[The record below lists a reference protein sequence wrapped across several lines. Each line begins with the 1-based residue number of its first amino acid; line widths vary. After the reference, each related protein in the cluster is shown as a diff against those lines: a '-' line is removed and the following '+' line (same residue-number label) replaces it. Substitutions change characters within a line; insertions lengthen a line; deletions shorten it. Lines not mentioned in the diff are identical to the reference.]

1 MSNRR
6 KSSDSNRRNFLKGAG
21 LVSAAA
27 LTPIAASAQVSTP
40 KQKLKASVPG
50 PTQIAVETLP
60 PSKDPVNQTSSGG
73 DFMVDVLKTL
83 NFDYL
88 TMNCASAFR
97 GIHESFINYARIP
110 SPKSS
115 PVRTKR
121 SLSTWRRATPR
132 WKASRWR

>member
-1 MSNRR
+1 MSKRHNFP
-6 KSSDSNRRNFLKGAG
+6 DSNRRNFLKGAG

-27 LTPIAASAQVSTP
+27 LTPLAASAQVPAP
-40 KQKLKASVPG
+40 KQNLKASVPS
-50 PTQIAVETLP
+50 PTQFAVETLP

-73 DFMVDVLKTL
+73 DFMVDVLNL

-88 TMNCASAFR
+88 TMTALRRSAASMSPLS
-97 GIHESFINYARIP
+97 ITARIP

-115 PVRTKR
+115 PVHMKR

-132 WKASRWR
+132 WKANRWR